1 MSANGETGATA
12 SVDKGGLLAALKA
25 FLAAEIAQAKARL
38 AIKDSGEDAI
48 RLSDCTGNLRALER
62 MDDPERSMLVIET
75 EENEFYLEQLTSTR
89 RHLDL
94 VVKVPYPLS
103 GLMTVQ
109 AREYRLARHTEWHEA
124 LKPGAE
130 FHGHPRRD
138 ERWRSQMIVRAMA

>member
-1 MSANGETGATA
+1 LSANEGTDAIT